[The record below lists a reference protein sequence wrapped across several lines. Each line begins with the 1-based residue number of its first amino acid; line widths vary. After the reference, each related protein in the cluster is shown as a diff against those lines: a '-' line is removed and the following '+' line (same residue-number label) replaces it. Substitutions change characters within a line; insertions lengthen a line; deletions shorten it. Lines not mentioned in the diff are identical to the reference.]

1 MIHGSEGTEELFQL
15 KVTLSTGKAVA
26 DTLPQDGLEHWQDD
40 EEKDIPLED
49 RISPLE
55 RLVLLSQY
63 EKNRQSLPT
72 SLE

>member
-1 MIHGSEGTEELFQL
+1 MIHGSEGTKELFQL
-15 KVTLSTGKAVA
+15 KVTLSTGEAVA

-63 EKNRQSLPT
+63 EMNRQSLPT